1 MILQPRQAKRISRG
15 KVVFVPVRRHPM
27 DAADVKRL
35 ISLTEAAKLIRG
47 KGGKRPHVASM
58 RRWANPKRGYRA
70 RGSLAAP
77 IVLRTVRIGPD
88 VCTLPEWVEEF
99 ERARLQAGSVQ
110 CAYYPALPGRRSAA
124 DEYLDRM
131 GVGTPKTP
139 RGRAG

>member
-1 MILQPRQAKRISRG
+1 
-15 KVVFVPVRRHPM
+15 M
-27 DAADVKRL
+27 DAVDTKRL

-47 KGGKRPHVASM
+47 KGGKRAHVASV
-58 RRWANPKRGYRA
+58 RRWASPKRGYRP

-99 ERARLQAGSVQ
+99 ERARLEAGSVP
-110 CAYYPALPGRRSAA
+110 CAYYPAMPGSQSAA

-131 GVGTPKTP
+131 KVGTPKHP
-139 RGRAG
+139 RTRTG